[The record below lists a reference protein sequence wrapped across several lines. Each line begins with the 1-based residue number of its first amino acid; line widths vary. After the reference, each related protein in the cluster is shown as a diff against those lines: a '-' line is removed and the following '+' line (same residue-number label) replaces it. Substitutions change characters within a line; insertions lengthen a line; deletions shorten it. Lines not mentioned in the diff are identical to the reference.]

1 MEIKTN
7 DYKIWYENATATL
20 YFQGLLRESGIA
32 DYKPIEQLL
41 DEAIAHEPGTITMN
55 IQELEF
61 LNSSG
66 TSVLSRFVIG
76 VRKKNTIGLV
86 VKGSKG
92 IPWQEKILGNW
103 QRLMPALT
111 PQWE

>member
-1 MEIKTN
+1 MQIKTD
-7 DYKIWYENATATL
+7 DYKIWYEDATATL

-41 DEAIAHEPGTITMN
+41 EEVIAHEPVTITMN

-66 TSVLSRFVIG
+66 TSILSRFVIY

-86 VKGSKG
+86 VKGSKR
-92 IPWQEKILGNW
+92 IPWQENILRNW